1 MKMFNHPFTTSQWKI
16 IGYVFAILF
25 GSVAI
30 LNPAFAYQ
38 VLGITL
44 AIAVLGF
51 GGILG
56 YQVFLKM
63 KQSGQIP
70 VANITMILGA
80 IALGVFFIW
89 IPMITL
95 KETMGVIL
103 IIGLLGLAAYHLYFV
118 RKQYINPLQWKNYL
132 IGILSLVGMVLIV
145 FNLNTISDLL
155 MILFGIACISFS
167 GYQLMLLFVR
177 RP

>member
-1 MKMFNHPFTTSQWKI
+1 
-16 IGYVFAILF
+16 
-25 GSVAI
+25 
-30 LNPAFAYQ
+30 

-89 IPMITL
+89 LPMITL

-118 RKQYINPLQWKNYL
+118 RKRYINPLGWKNYL
-132 IGILSLVGMVLIV
+132 IGILSLVGVWLIV
-145 FNLNTISDLL
+145 FNLNTISNLL
-155 MILFGIACISFS
+155 MILFGIACIGFS
-167 GYQLMLLFVR
+167 GYQLMLMIVR
-177 RP
+177 RR

>member
-1 MKMFNHPFTTSQWKI
+1 MKISTTPFTTTQWKI

-30 LNPAFAYQ
+30 LNPAFAYD

-44 AIAVLGF
+44 AIALFGF
-51 GGILG
+51 VGVLG
-56 YQVFLKM
+56 YQIFLKM
-63 KQSGQIP
+63 KQSSQIP
-70 VANITMILGA
+70 VGNITMILGL

-89 IPMITL
+89 IPMVTL
-95 KETMGVIL
+95 RETMGVIL

-118 RKQYINPLQWKNYL
+118 RKRYINPLGWKNYL
-132 IGILSLVGMVLIV
+132 IGILSLVGVLVII

-155 MILFGIACISFS
+155 MILFGIACIGFS